1 MALNLHLYNWLAAFF
16 KALPYYVSVGKLM
29 EKTHYWSKF
38 AEDFEKRIDEGYFV
52 SSYSQSTLPSK
63 SFTVQRIK

>member
-1 MALNLHLYNWLAAFF
+1 
-16 KALPYYVSVGKLM
+16 M